1 MTGHS
6 YKVSDT
12 GIDDILEEWKLFYP
26 RRFALDP
33 SPNLP
38 AAIEVL
44 LGGARVRYPSQVCKY
59 GLWCKVA
66 LTCVLL
72 LFFDSLCLFTM
83 AMTMLPRHLAVSSMT
98 TAWMRQFMKLGILL
112 NVSTLLSK
120 CSCTQ
125 HVCLYSVITLKF
137 ILFRAHWS
145 S

>member
-44 LGGARVRYPSQVCKY
+44 LGGVRVRYPSQVRSVEC
-59 GLWCKVA
+59 
-66 LTCVLL
+66 
-72 LFFDSLCLFTM
+72 DEESLM
-83 AMTMLPRHLAVSSMT
+83 HKSDP
-98 TAWMRQFMKLGILL
+98 L
-112 NVSTLLSK
+112 NVFFRCST
-120 CSCTQ
+120 
-125 HVCLYSVITLKF
+125 VCVCVS
-137 ILFRAHWS
+137 W
-145 S
+145 